1 MQEIFARASHR
12 SFADRPVER
21 EKIEQLLR
29 AAMAAPTA
37 VNQRPWEFYVVENKE
52 ILEKMAEAS
61 QYAWPAGKAS
71 VAIVVC
77 YRTEGNHAPE
87 MLEVDCALATENIW
101 LELTHLGL
109 GGVMLGIAPLEERMK
124 VVAEALALPDN
135 LRPFTV
141 IPFGYPKKEK
151 ERPDRYE
158 PDRVHWLS

>member
-12 SFADRPVER
+12 SFEDKPVER

-37 VNQRPWEFYVVENKE
+37 VNQRPWEFYVVEKKE

-71 VAIVVC
+71 VAIVIC